1 MVRGTRIKD
10 LPAAGGRR
18 DELSGGAARKPETM
32 TIDRQRVQAMATSK
46 ATVQPAIAA
55 AGRRASRAE
64 ELALVERCRKGDLAA
79 FETIYRTHSGR
90 LYSVAC
96 RMLGNPADAEDM
108 LQEIF
113 LAAHRKL
120 DSFRGESALG
130 TWLFRLATNLCLD
143 HLRSRAAR
151 ARQVTGRS
159 TTNRRWRTRDRG
171 SWPSARWRRWT
182 WSVHWPG
189 CLRDAAR
196 RSCCTTWSRHLESL
210 VHVLVWTRPRVAP
223 LPAAIEE
230 FVDLANEGALP
241 RHVGLA
247 VPWRTGGLEVSCNE

>member
-1 MVRGTRIKD
+1 
-10 LPAAGGRR
+10 
-18 DELSGGAARKPETM
+18 
-32 TIDRQRVQAMATSK
+32 MATSK
-46 ATVQPAIAA
+46 ATVQPAMAP
-55 AGRRASRAE
+55 AGSAGNRAE

-151 ARQVTGRS
+151 TAQVTDALDDEPSLADSGSRKLAE
-159 TTNRRWRTRDRG
+159 RTVAKMDLERAM
-171 SWPSARWRRWT
+171 ARL
-182 WSVHWPG
+182 PEG
-189 CLRDAAR
+189 CRTAF
-196 RSCCTTWSRHLESL
+196 
-210 VHVLVWTRPRVAP
+210 VLHDV
-223 LPAAIEE
+223 E
-230 FVDLANEGALP
+230 
-241 RHVGLA
+241 
-247 VPWRTGGLEVSCNE
+247 GLEHREVAEMLGIAEGTSKSQVHKARLRLRAMLGRK